1 MDGGKQEVN
10 DTLVIDIQQ
19 RNAHQQANWV
29 TLVPEILSEIFS
41 YLTMEERYNVH
52 NVCKYWRQT
61 LSSPSLWQNVD
72 VKFMPLCDENNELQ
86 HKSFMYSVVTL
97 LCNNCDSVRN
107 LTLAVSQQHCEC
119 NSMAFKI
126 LQRISLSETR
136 KLQYLKLIFTDENPL
151 FFSGKEYLN
160 GLLELFKCPKS
171 SCSIHAHFH
180 GIDLSKFPVCL
191 DDQFVHNLIEFQGS
205 SLVEVNIQNHSLVC
219 NISTDCMHKLA
230 TVCRNVQHLAIH
242 MSSFDGETLQIF
254 SESGRKPL
262 QFLSL
267 FCQREDKYSGDIEV
281 IDWEVICKASPE
293 LRVKFYFDHTCPIF
307 RVREI
312 LKPMIPISVL
322 KLRLLATVTELVY
335 FIANS
340 YNQTLEIFDVTTTSS
355 VELDAAILHLSLN
368 CGKLK
373 ELHVWCR
380 LSKYAVEHIL
390 QTCSLEKHTLAYNV
404 ECES

>member
-1 MDGGKQEVN
+1 M
-10 DTLVIDIQQ
+10 
-19 RNAHQQANWV
+19 
-29 TLVPEILSEIFS
+29 VPEILAEIFS
-41 YLTMEERYNVH
+41 YLTMEEQYNVH
-52 NVCKYWRQT
+52 NVCKYWRQA
-61 LSSPSLWQNVD
+61 LRSPKLWQKVD
-72 VKFMPLCDENNELQ
+72 AKLMPFCDENNEQ
-86 HKSFMYSVVTL
+86 QSSIATF
-97 LCNNCDSVRN
+97 LCKHCDCIRN
-107 LTLAVSQQHCEC
+107 FTLAVSQRHLDC
-119 NSMAFKI
+119 NGMALEI
-126 LQRISLSETR
+126 LQSISLSETR

-151 FFSGKEYLN
+151 FFSGKEYLDV
-160 GLLELFKCPKS
+160 LLELFQCPKS
-171 SCSIHAHFH
+171 SCSMHAHLF
-180 GIDLSKFPVCL
+180 GVDLSKFPICF
-191 DDQFVHNLIEFQGS
+191 DDRLIHNLIEFHGP
-205 SLVEVNIQNHSLVC
+205 SLVEVNLQNHSLVY

-230 TVCRNVQHLAIH
+230 AKCRNLQSLAVH

-281 IDWEVICKASPE
+281 IDWEVICNASAE

-322 KLRLLATVTELVY
+322 KLRLLATVIELIY

-340 YNQTLEIFDVTTTSS
+340 YNQTLEVFDVTTTSS
-355 VELDAAILHLSLN
+355 VELDAAILYLSLN
-368 CGKLK
+368 CCKLK

-390 QTCSLEKHTLAYNV
+390 QSCSLEKHTLAYNV